1 MEEEGEEM
9 VAEEVEEMVE
19 EMEGEVEEMVE
30 EVEEMAEEA
39 EERVEEVEEVEI
51 IRRIS
56 CEMRLTRLLLFLK
69 TLLEYHL

>member
-9 VAEEVEEMVE
+9 VAEEVEEM
-19 EMEGEVEEMVE
+19 EGEVEEMVE
-30 EVEEMAEEA
+30 EMEGEVEEMAEEA

-69 TLLEYHL
+69 SLLEYHL

>member
-1 MEEEGEEM
+1 M

-69 TLLEYHL
+69 SLLEYHL

>member
-19 EMEGEVEEMVE
+19 EVEEIVEEME
-30 EVEEMAEEA
+30 GEVEEMAEEA

-69 TLLEYHL
+69 SLLEYHL

>member
-69 TLLEYHL
+69 SLLEYHL